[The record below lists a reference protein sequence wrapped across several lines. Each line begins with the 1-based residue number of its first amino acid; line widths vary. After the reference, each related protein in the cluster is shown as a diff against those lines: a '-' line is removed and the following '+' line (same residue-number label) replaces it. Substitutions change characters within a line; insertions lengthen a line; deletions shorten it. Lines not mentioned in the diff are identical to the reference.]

1 VEALTNRSA
10 LGMLYHTHTHT
21 HTRTRTHTH
30 HTHRHR
36 GAHPANRATACA
48 MATQRLGGGGGGGGG
63 GGSTSNWCAHTPHT
77 HNTHTHS
84 LVLTIC
90 PHTHTHTHTR
100 SAPGHLPR
108 VHAIRSDSDEED
120 APRRVR
126 GRPVLPAYQLTN
138 PANAAKLARRRE
150 LHAEKRRLKAAQAVV
165 ASDPSPC
172 NIAACVAAAD
182 SKHGRRCAPEL
193 ANLGRHDDGGDFAKL
208 RDNAAQLVTSMAT
221 DENGNRQRNSHLAPL
236 TGALLK
242 GCTPQFVRD
251 FAGRTPLGPA
261 YLQQVHTQS
270 LTHTHMHT
278 HTRTYTHATA
288 HHRLCRR

>member
-1 VEALTNRSA
+1 
-10 LGMLYHTHTHT
+10 
-21 HTRTRTHTH
+21 
-30 HTHRHR
+30 
-36 GAHPANRATACA
+36 
-48 MATQRLGGGGGGGGG
+48 
-63 GGSTSNWCAHTPHT
+63 
-77 HNTHTHS
+77 
-84 LVLTIC
+84 
-90 PHTHTHTHTR
+90 
-100 SAPGHLPR
+100 
-108 VHAIRSDSDEED
+108 
-120 APRRVR
+120 
-126 GRPVLPAYQLTN
+126 VLPAYQLTN